1 MILQMYNFYV
11 TIYLVKFMHKI
22 GIICEYNPLHNG
34 HLYQIKKIK
43 ETYKDSLIIVCL
55 SSCFMQRGEASIL
68 NKWDKTRLAIESGVD
83 LVLELPFAFATQY
96 QDIFAKGALTIL
108 NHLKIDT
115 LVFGS
120 ECDDVEL
127 LKNLASVQ
135 LKDESY
141 NYLVKR
147 YLDLGLNYPTSL
159 SKSLFDITG
168 VKLDKPND
176 LLALAY
182 VKEIIKNNY
191 DIEPFSIRRTSDYH
205 NSNLDS
211 DIVSASTI
219 RKLLKDGVNVN
230 NYLPYNI
237 YDYLSEIDEDK
248 YFALL
253 KYQIINNIDCLDKF
267 QTVDEGIENRIIK
280 YINMVNSKEELIL
293 KVKSKRYTYNKINR
307 MFTHILTNFTKED
320 AKDLEI
326 EYLRVLGFNTRG
338 KNYLNKIKKDIGIP
352 IINKYIPNMYK
363 CLDIEFRVSLIY
375 SLILK
380 DKGDDFLKREYRNK
394 PVIYD

>member
-22 GIICEYNPLHNG
+22 GIICEYNPFHNG

-120 ECDDVEL
+120 ECNDIEL

-135 LKDESY
+135 LKDDGY
-141 NYLVKR
+141 NHLVKR

-159 SKSLFDITG
+159 SKALFDISG

-338 KNYLNKIKKDIGIP
+338 KNYLNKIKKDIDIP

>member
-1 MILQMYNFYV
+1 
-11 TIYLVKFMHKI
+11 MHKI
-22 GIICEYNPLHNG
+22 GIICEYNPFHNG

-120 ECDDVEL
+120 ECNDIEL
-127 LKNLASVQ
+127 LKNLASIQ
-135 LKDESY
+135 LKDDGY

-159 SKSLFDITG
+159 SKALFDISG

-182 VKEIIKNNY
+182 IKEIIKNNY
-191 DIEPFSIRRTSDYH
+191 DIKPFSIRRTSDYH

-338 KNYLNKIKKDIGIP
+338 KNYLNKIKKEIGIP

>member
-22 GIICEYNPLHNG
+22 GIICEYNPFHNG

-120 ECDDVEL
+120 ECNDIEL
-127 LKNLASVQ
+127 LNNLASIQ
-135 LKDESY
+135 LKDDGY
-141 NYLVKR
+141 NHLVKR

-159 SKSLFDITG
+159 SKALFDISG

-338 KNYLNKIKKDIGIP
+338 KNYLNKIKKDIDIP

>member
-11 TIYLVKFMHKI
+11 TIYLVNFMHKI
-22 GIICEYNPLHNG
+22 GIICEYNPFHNG

-120 ECDDVEL
+120 ECNDIEL

-135 LKDESY
+135 LKDDGY
-141 NYLVKR
+141 NHLVKR

-159 SKSLFDITG
+159 SKALFDITG

-320 AKDLEI
+320 AKNLEI

-338 KNYLNKIKKDIGIP
+338 KNYLNKIKKDIDIP

>member
-1 MILQMYNFYV
+1 
-11 TIYLVKFMHKI
+11 MHKI
-22 GIICEYNPLHNG
+22 GIICEYNPFHNG

-159 SKSLFDITG
+159 SKALFDISG

-320 AKDLEI
+320 AKNLEI

-338 KNYLNKIKKDIGIP
+338 KNYLNKIKKDIDIP

-363 CLDIEFRVSLIY
+363 SLDIEFRVSLIY

>member
-1 MILQMYNFYV
+1 
-11 TIYLVKFMHKI
+11 MHKI
-22 GIICEYNPLHNG
+22 GIICEYNPFHNG

-120 ECDDVEL
+120 ECNDIEL
-127 LKNLASVQ
+127 LNNLASIQ
-135 LKDESY
+135 LKDDGY
-141 NYLVKR
+141 NHLVKR

-159 SKSLFDITG
+159 SKALFDISG

-182 VKEIIKNNY
+182 IKEIIKNNY

-338 KNYLNKIKKDIGIP
+338 KNYLNKIKKDIDIP

>member
-22 GIICEYNPLHNG
+22 GIICEYNPFHNG

-141 NYLVKR
+141 IYLVKR

-159 SKSLFDITG
+159 SKALFDITG

-253 KYQIINNIDCLDKF
+253 KYQIINNVDCLDKF

-338 KNYLNKIKKDIGIP
+338 KNYLNKIKKDIDIP

>member
-22 GIICEYNPLHNG
+22 GIICEYNPFHNG

-120 ECDDVEL
+120 ECNDIEL
-127 LKNLASVQ
+127 LKNLASIQ
-135 LKDESY
+135 LKDDGY
-141 NYLVKR
+141 NHLVKR

-159 SKSLFDITG
+159 SKALFDITG

-182 VKEIIKNNY
+182 IKEIIKNNY
-191 DIEPFSIRRTSDYH
+191 DIKPFSIRRTSDYH

-280 YINMVNSKEELIL
+280 YINMVNSKEKLIL

-338 KNYLNKIKKDIGIP
+338 KNYLNKIKKDIDIP

>member
-120 ECDDVEL
+120 ECNDIEL

-135 LKDESY
+135 LKDDGY

-159 SKSLFDITG
+159 SKALFDISG

-320 AKDLEI
+320 AKNLEI

-338 KNYLNKIKKDIGIP
+338 KNYLNKIKKDIDIP

>member
-1 MILQMYNFYV
+1 
-11 TIYLVKFMHKI
+11 MHKI
-22 GIICEYNPLHNG
+22 GIICEYNPFHNG

-120 ECDDVEL
+120 ECNDIEL
-127 LKNLASVQ
+127 LKNLASIQ
-135 LKDESY
+135 LKDDGY
-141 NYLVKR
+141 NHLVKR

-159 SKSLFDITG
+159 SKALFDISG

-182 VKEIIKNNY
+182 IKEIIKNNY

-363 CLDIEFRVSLIY
+363 SLDIEFRVSLIY

>member
-1 MILQMYNFYV
+1 
-11 TIYLVKFMHKI
+11 MHKI
-22 GIICEYNPLHNG
+22 GIICEYNPFHNG

-120 ECDDVEL
+120 ECNDIEL
-127 LKNLASVQ
+127 LKNLASIQ
-135 LKDESY
+135 LKDDGY
-141 NYLVKR
+141 NHLVKR

-159 SKSLFDITG
+159 SKALFDISG

-253 KYQIINNIDCLDKF
+253 KYQIINNIDCLDEF

-363 CLDIEFRVSLIY
+363 SLDIEFRVSLIY

>member
-1 MILQMYNFYV
+1 
-11 TIYLVKFMHKI
+11 MHKI
-22 GIICEYNPLHNG
+22 GIICEYNPFHNG

-120 ECDDVEL
+120 ECNDIEL

-159 SKSLFDITG
+159 SKALFDISG

-182 VKEIIKNNY
+182 IKEIIKNNY

-363 CLDIEFRVSLIY
+363 SLDIEFRVSLIY

>member
-22 GIICEYNPLHNG
+22 GIICEYNPFHNG

-159 SKSLFDITG
+159 SKALFDISG

-182 VKEIIKNNY
+182 IKEIIKNNY
-191 DIEPFSIRRTSDYH
+191 DIKPFSIRRTSDYH

-253 KYQIINNIDCLDKF
+253 KYQIINNVDCLDKF

-326 EYLRVLGFNTRG
+326 EYLRALGFNTRG

-363 CLDIEFRVSLIY
+363 SLDIEFRVSLIY

>member
-1 MILQMYNFYV
+1 
-11 TIYLVKFMHKI
+11 MHKI
-22 GIICEYNPLHNG
+22 GIICEYNPFHNG

-120 ECDDVEL
+120 ECNDIEL
-127 LKNLASVQ
+127 LNNLASIQ
-135 LKDESY
+135 LKDDGY
-141 NYLVKR
+141 NHLVKR

-159 SKSLFDITG
+159 SKALFDISG

-182 VKEIIKNNY
+182 IKEIIKNNY

-320 AKDLEI
+320 AKNLEI

-338 KNYLNKIKKDIGIP
+338 KNYLNKIKKEIGIP

-363 CLDIEFRVSLIY
+363 SLDIEFRVSLIY

>member
-1 MILQMYNFYV
+1 
-11 TIYLVKFMHKI
+11 MHKI
-22 GIICEYNPLHNG
+22 GIICEYNPFHNG

-120 ECDDVEL
+120 ECNDIEL
-127 LKNLASVQ
+127 LKNLASIQ
-135 LKDESY
+135 LKDDGY
-141 NYLVKR
+141 NHLVKR

-159 SKSLFDITG
+159 SKALFDISG

-182 VKEIIKNNY
+182 IKEIIKNNY
-191 DIEPFSIRRTSDYH
+191 DIKPFSIRRTSDYH

>member
-1 MILQMYNFYV
+1 
-11 TIYLVKFMHKI
+11 MHKI
-22 GIICEYNPLHNG
+22 GIICEYNPFHNG

-120 ECDDVEL
+120 ECNDIEL

-135 LKDESY
+135 LKDDGY
-141 NYLVKR
+141 NHLVKR

-159 SKSLFDITG
+159 SKALFDITG

-280 YINMVNSKEELIL
+280 YINMVNSKEKLIL

-338 KNYLNKIKKDIGIP
+338 KNYLNKIKKDIDIP

>member
-22 GIICEYNPLHNG
+22 GIICEYNPFHNG

-120 ECDDVEL
+120 ECNDIEL
-127 LKNLASVQ
+127 LKNLASIQ
-135 LKDESY
+135 LKDDGY
-141 NYLVKR
+141 NHLVKR

-159 SKSLFDITG
+159 SKALFDISG

-182 VKEIIKNNY
+182 IKEIIKNNY
-191 DIEPFSIRRTSDYH
+191 DIKPFSIRRTSDYH

-253 KYQIINNIDCLDKF
+253 KYQIINNVDCLDKF

-280 YINMVNSKEELIL
+280 YINMVNSKEKLIL

-363 CLDIEFRVSLIY
+363 SLDIEFRVSLIY

>member
-1 MILQMYNFYV
+1 
-11 TIYLVKFMHKI
+11 MHKI
-22 GIICEYNPLHNG
+22 GIICEYNPFHNG

-120 ECDDVEL
+120 ECNDIEL

-159 SKSLFDITG
+159 SKALFDITG

>member
-11 TIYLVKFMHKI
+11 TIYLVNFMHKI
-22 GIICEYNPLHNG
+22 GIICEYNPFHNG

-96 QDIFAKGALTIL
+96 QDIFARGALTIL

-127 LKNLASVQ
+127 LNNLASIQ
-135 LKDESY
+135 LKDDGY

-159 SKSLFDITG
+159 SKALFDISG

-182 VKEIIKNNY
+182 IKEIIKNNY
-191 DIEPFSIRRTSDYH
+191 DIKPFSIRRTSDYH

-363 CLDIEFRVSLIY
+363 SLDIEFRVSLIY

>member
-11 TIYLVKFMHKI
+11 TIYLVNFMHKI
-22 GIICEYNPLHNG
+22 GIICEYNPFHNG

-120 ECDDVEL
+120 ECNDIEL
-127 LKNLASVQ
+127 LKNLASIQ
-135 LKDESY
+135 LKDDGY
-141 NYLVKR
+141 NHLVKR

-159 SKSLFDITG
+159 SKALFDISG

-182 VKEIIKNNY
+182 IKEIIKNNY
-191 DIEPFSIRRTSDYH
+191 DIKPFSIRRTSDYH

-363 CLDIEFRVSLIY
+363 SLDIEFRVSLIY

>member
-1 MILQMYNFYV
+1 
-11 TIYLVKFMHKI
+11 MHKI
-22 GIICEYNPLHNG
+22 GIICEYNPFHNG

-120 ECDDVEL
+120 ECNDIEL
-127 LKNLASVQ
+127 LNNLASIQ
-135 LKDESY
+135 LKDDGY
-141 NYLVKR
+141 NHLVKR

-159 SKSLFDITG
+159 SKALFDISG

-182 VKEIIKNNY
+182 IKEIIKNNY
-191 DIEPFSIRRTSDYH
+191 DIKPFSIRRTSDYH

-219 RKLLKDGVNVN
+219 RKLLNDGVNVN

-363 CLDIEFRVSLIY
+363 SLDIEFRVSLIY

>member
-1 MILQMYNFYV
+1 
-11 TIYLVKFMHKI
+11 MHKI
-22 GIICEYNPLHNG
+22 GIICEYNPFHNG

-120 ECDDVEL
+120 ECNDVEL

-135 LKDESY
+135 LKNDGY

-159 SKSLFDITG
+159 SKALFDISG

-182 VKEIIKNNY
+182 IKEIIKNNY

-280 YINMVNSKEELIL
+280 YINMVTSKEELIL

-363 CLDIEFRVSLIY
+363 SLDIEFRVSLIY

>member
-1 MILQMYNFYV
+1 
-11 TIYLVKFMHKI
+11 MHKI
-22 GIICEYNPLHNG
+22 GIICEYNPFHNG

-120 ECDDVEL
+120 ECNDIEL
-127 LKNLASVQ
+127 LKNLASIQ
-135 LKDESY
+135 LKDDGY
-141 NYLVKR
+141 NHLVKR

-159 SKSLFDITG
+159 SKALFDISG

-182 VKEIIKNNY
+182 IKEIIKNNY

-363 CLDIEFRVSLIY
+363 SLDIEFRVNLIY

>member
-1 MILQMYNFYV
+1 
-11 TIYLVKFMHKI
+11 MHKI
-22 GIICEYNPLHNG
+22 GIICEYNPFHNG

-55 SSCFMQRGEASIL
+55 SSCFMHRGEASIL

-159 SKSLFDITG
+159 SKALFDITG

-191 DIEPFSIRRTSDYH
+191 DIKPFSIRRTSDYH

-338 KNYLNKIKKDIGIP
+338 KNYLNKIKKDIDIP

-363 CLDIEFRVSLIY
+363 SLDIEFRVSLIY

>member
-1 MILQMYNFYV
+1 
-11 TIYLVKFMHKI
+11 MHKI

-120 ECDDVEL
+120 ECNDIEL

-159 SKSLFDITG
+159 SKALFDISG

-219 RKLLKDGVNVN
+219 RKLLKDEVNVN

-253 KYQIINNIDCLDKF
+253 KYQIINNVDCLDKF

-338 KNYLNKIKKDIGIP
+338 KNYLNKIKKEIGIP

-363 CLDIEFRVSLIY
+363 SLDIEFRVSLIY

>member
-1 MILQMYNFYV
+1 
-11 TIYLVKFMHKI
+11 MHKI
-22 GIICEYNPLHNG
+22 GIICEYNPFHNG

-120 ECDDVEL
+120 ECNDIEL

-159 SKSLFDITG
+159 SKALFDISG

-182 VKEIIKNNY
+182 IKEIIKNNY
-191 DIEPFSIRRTSDYH
+191 DIKPFSIRRTSDYH

-338 KNYLNKIKKDIGIP
+338 KNYLNKIKKDIDIP

>member
-1 MILQMYNFYV
+1 
-11 TIYLVKFMHKI
+11 MHKI
-22 GIICEYNPLHNG
+22 GIICEYNPFHNG

-120 ECDDVEL
+120 ECNDIEL
-127 LKNLASVQ
+127 LKNLASIQ
-135 LKDESY
+135 LKDDGY
-141 NYLVKR
+141 NHLVKR

-159 SKSLFDITG
+159 SKALFDISG

-182 VKEIIKNNY
+182 IKEIIKNNY
-191 DIEPFSIRRTSDYH
+191 DIKPFSIGRTSDYH

-253 KYQIINNIDCLDKF
+253 KYQIINNVDCLDKF

>member
-22 GIICEYNPLHNG
+22 GIICEYNPFHNG

-159 SKSLFDITG
+159 SKALFDITG

-182 VKEIIKNNY
+182 IKEIIKNNY

-326 EYLRVLGFNTRG
+326 EYLRVLGFNIRG
-338 KNYLNKIKKDIGIP
+338 KNYLNKIKKEIGIP

-363 CLDIEFRVSLIY
+363 SLDIEFRVSLIY

>member
-1 MILQMYNFYV
+1 
-11 TIYLVKFMHKI
+11 MHKI
-22 GIICEYNPLHNG
+22 GIICEYNPFHNG

-120 ECDDVEL
+120 ECNDIEL

-159 SKSLFDITG
+159 SKALFDITG

-363 CLDIEFRVSLIY
+363 SLDIEFRVSLIY

>member
-1 MILQMYNFYV
+1 
-11 TIYLVKFMHKI
+11 MHKI

-159 SKSLFDITG
+159 SKALFDITG

-182 VKEIIKNNY
+182 IKEIIKNNY
-191 DIEPFSIRRTSDYH
+191 DIKPFSIRRTSDYH

-280 YINMVNSKEELIL
+280 YINMVNSKEKLIL

-320 AKDLEI
+320 AKNLEI

-338 KNYLNKIKKDIGIP
+338 KNYLNKIKKEIGIP

>member
-1 MILQMYNFYV
+1 
-11 TIYLVKFMHKI
+11 MHKI
-22 GIICEYNPLHNG
+22 GIICEYNPFHNG

-159 SKSLFDITG
+159 SKALFDITG

-182 VKEIIKNNY
+182 IKEIIKNNY

-320 AKDLEI
+320 AKNLEI

-363 CLDIEFRVSLIY
+363 SLDIEFRVSLIY

>member
-1 MILQMYNFYV
+1 
-11 TIYLVKFMHKI
+11 MHKI
-22 GIICEYNPLHNG
+22 GIICEYNPFHNG

-120 ECDDVEL
+120 ECNDIEL

-135 LKDESY
+135 LKDDGY
-141 NYLVKR
+141 NHLVKR

-159 SKSLFDITG
+159 SKALFDISG

-320 AKDLEI
+320 AKNLEI
-326 EYLRVLGFNTRG
+326 EYLRALGFNTRG

-363 CLDIEFRVSLIY
+363 SLDIEFRVSLIY

>member
-1 MILQMYNFYV
+1 
-11 TIYLVKFMHKI
+11 MHKI

-120 ECDDVEL
+120 ECNDIEL

-159 SKSLFDITG
+159 SKALFDITG

-280 YINMVNSKEELIL
+280 YINMVNSKEKLIL

-363 CLDIEFRVSLIY
+363 SLDIEFRVSLIY

>member
-1 MILQMYNFYV
+1 
-11 TIYLVKFMHKI
+11 MHKI
-22 GIICEYNPLHNG
+22 GIICEYNPFHNG

-159 SKSLFDITG
+159 SKALFDITG

-320 AKDLEI
+320 AKNLEI

-338 KNYLNKIKKDIGIP
+338 KNYLNKIKKDIDIP

-394 PVIYD
+394 PVLYD

>member
-1 MILQMYNFYV
+1 MYNFYV

-22 GIICEYNPLHNG
+22 GIICEYNPFHNG

-159 SKSLFDITG
+159 SKALFDITG

-253 KYQIINNIDCLDKF
+253 KYQIINNVDCLDKF

-280 YINMVNSKEELIL
+280 YINMVNSKEKLIL

-338 KNYLNKIKKDIGIP
+338 KNYLNKIKKDIAIP

-363 CLDIEFRVSLIY
+363 SLDIEFRVSLIY

>member
-1 MILQMYNFYV
+1 
-11 TIYLVKFMHKI
+11 MHKI
-22 GIICEYNPLHNG
+22 GIICEYNPFHNG

-127 LKNLASVQ
+127 LNNLASIQ
-135 LKDESY
+135 LKDDGY

-159 SKSLFDITG
+159 SKALFDISG

-182 VKEIIKNNY
+182 IKEIIKNNY
-191 DIEPFSIRRTSDYH
+191 DIKPFSIRRTSDYH

>member
-1 MILQMYNFYV
+1 
-11 TIYLVKFMHKI
+11 MHKI
-22 GIICEYNPLHNG
+22 GIICEYNPFHNG

-127 LKNLASVQ
+127 LKNLTSVQ

-159 SKSLFDITG
+159 SKALFDISG

-363 CLDIEFRVSLIY
+363 SLDIEFRVSLIY

>member
-1 MILQMYNFYV
+1 
-11 TIYLVKFMHKI
+11 MHKI
-22 GIICEYNPLHNG
+22 GIICEYNPFHNG

-120 ECDDVEL
+120 ECNDIEL
-127 LKNLASVQ
+127 LNNLASIQ
-135 LKDESY
+135 LKDDGY
-141 NYLVKR
+141 NHLVKR

-159 SKSLFDITG
+159 SKALFDISG

-182 VKEIIKNNY
+182 IKEIIKNNY

-253 KYQIINNIDCLDKF
+253 KYQIINNVDCLDKF

-326 EYLRVLGFNTRG
+326 EYLRALGFNTRG

-363 CLDIEFRVSLIY
+363 SLDIEFRVSLIY

>member
-1 MILQMYNFYV
+1 
-11 TIYLVKFMHKI
+11 MHKI
-22 GIICEYNPLHNG
+22 GIICEYNPFHNG

-135 LKDESY
+135 LKDDGY
-141 NYLVKR
+141 NHLVKR

-159 SKSLFDITG
+159 SKALFDITG

-338 KNYLNKIKKDIGIP
+338 KNYLNKIKKDIDIP